1 MQVFCNWSINCW
13 NFVSG
18 SSAPSIGSARSLASP
33 VPEVCGG
40 CTGLQWV
47 LHSWLG
53 TGELDGGRFD
63 CMDGRRE
70 LFFQGPVQT
79 GREGVKEGDK
89 ERREGKRWKPSWRLH
104 ALQPIS
110 TRMPSRETSQDK
122 QDRCCRP
129 ICMLLLFAKRL
140 FCPAASGPFSFP
152 QILVVSICFDPL
164 VLLLLFFHVLSYP
177 LLRFFPRV
185 QSIRYPKQ

>member
-53 TGELDGGRFD
+53 RVSWMVVVSIAWTGEESSSFRALCRQEGGSE
-63 CMDGRRE
+63 GRR
-70 LFFQGPVQT
+70 QGEE
-79 GREGVKEGDK
+79 GRKKMETLVAAACPPAYFNPDAF
-89 ERREGKRWKPSWRLH
+89 S
-104 ALQPIS
+104 
-110 TRMPSRETSQDK
+110 ETSQDK